1 MSEVQSPQS
10 EPSVKRRPEYMQ
22 ISIPGEDL
30 FSPALEIQEE
40 HKKDRFILTQGLGN
54 ISWKKEHLG

>member
-1 MSEVQSPQS
+1 
-10 EPSVKRRPEYMQ
+10 MQ

-54 ISWKKEHLG
+54 ISWKREHLGQA